1 MEVVVDQNVP
11 LGTEAFADAGQVV
24 RLAGRDIR
32 RSDLADCHALIVRS
46 ITKVDRTL
54 LEGTPVRFV
63 GTCTIGTDHLDIPW
77 LESNGIRWASAPG
90 CNARSVAEWAG
101 AVVAGAHLERR
112 LDLSA
117 GPKAGVVGV
126 GRVGRQVVEVFA
138 GFGMDVLKNDPPR
151 AQAEGPEGFVALEEL
166 LDSCQVVAGHLPL
179 VRGGP
184 HPTQGLFSK
193 RNLSRLRHG
202 ALFLNAGRGATAV
215 SGDLAELARE
225 RPDLT
230 IALDV
235 FDPEPSVPVGLA
247 KAARWISPHVAGYS
261 LEGKLEGTRMV
272 RRALGEFLGLADWH
286 LPASPTRAL
295 DAQALR
301 LPDGTDVSRRS
312 DPWDALC
319 ALVVAAW
326 NPSDDDQGMRPI
338 LDLADHERGQAFD
351 RLRKEYP
358 TRLEWRHR
366 PVSAPDHLPEATWE
380 IARRLGFVALRT
392 DESA

>member
-1 MEVVVDQNVP
+1 MKVVVDQNVP

-24 RLAGRDIR
+24 SLAGRDIR
-32 RSDLADCHALIVRS
+32 RSDLADCHALVVRS
-46 ITKVDRTL
+46 ITKVDRDL

-63 GTCTIGTDHLDIPW
+63 GTCTIGTDHLDISW

-101 AVVAGAHLERR
+101 AVLACAHLARR
-112 LDLSA
+112 IDLSRR
-117 GPKAGVVGV
+117 PKAGVVGV
-126 GRVGRQVVEVFA
+126 GRVGRQVAEVFA
-138 GFGMDVLKNDPPR
+138 GFGLDVLKNDPPR
-151 AQAEGPEGFVALEEL
+151 AESEGQSGFVALDEL
-166 LDSCQVVAGHLPL
+166 LESCLVVAGHLPL
-179 VRGGP
+179 TRGGT
-184 HPTQGLFSK
+184 HPTQGLLSG
-193 RNLSRLRHG
+193 RVLSRLREG
-202 ALFLNAGRGATAV
+202 ALFLNAGRGATTV
-215 SGDLAELARE
+215 SFDLAELARA

-235 FDPEPSVPVGLA
+235 FDPEPSVPVDLA

-272 RRALGEFLGLADWH
+272 RQALGEFLGLGPWR
-286 LPASPTRAL
+286 LPAGRTRPL
-295 DAQALR
+295 DAATLR
-301 LPDGTDVSRRS
+301 LPEGGPVARHS

-326 NPSDDDQGMRPI
+326 DPAEDDERMRPI
-338 LDLADHERGQAFD
+338 LDLSDQERGIAFD

-366 PVSAPDHLPEATWE
+366 PVASVGILPPGTWE
-380 IARRLGFVALRT
+380 IARGLGFVPLEA
-392 DESA
+392 